1 MHRLPMLFPGQASQT
16 VGMAADL
23 AARPGPGA
31 DFLAHVDDILG
42 FALTRIMWEGPAETL
57 VETRHAQPAIFA
69 HSVAVLLELRA
80 RGMEPTAVAG
90 HSLGEYAAAVAA
102 GSLDPTDGL
111 RLVHRRGE
119 LMFAAGRE
127 RPGAMSAVMGLPAAR
142 VAEVCAEVSREVG
155 VVVLANHNSVDQ
167 VAISGETAAVQ
178 AAGPRLTAAG
188 AKRVIPLPVSGAF
201 HSPLLAGAA
210 ALFAEDLRLVALAEP
225 RVPLY
230 ANVSAEPVTT
240 AAALRDGL
248 TRQLTAPVLWH
259 DSLAAMLGAA
269 PVGGTARLFLEV
281 GPGQVLSNLGRRAWR
296 DARFLPVGTTA
307 DLDKIMDSLAA
318 PLT

>member
-1 MHRLPMLFPGQASQT
+1 MHRLPMLFPGQASQA

-31 DFLAHVDDILG
+31 DFLASVDDILG

-80 RGMEPTAVAG
+80 RGVEPSAVAG

-102 GSLDPTDGL
+102 GSLDPADGL
-111 RLVHRRGE
+111 RLVRRRGE

-127 RPGAMSAVMGLPAAR
+127 RPGAMAAVLGLPVAR
-142 VAEVCAEVSREVG
+142 VAAVCAEVGREVG
-155 VVVLANHNSVDQ
+155 VVVVANHNSADQ
-167 VAISGETAAVQ
+167 VAISGETAAVE

-188 AKRVIPLPVSGAF
+188 AKRVIPLAVSGAF

-210 ALFAEDLRLVALAEP
+210 ALFAAELQAVALAEP

-230 ANVSAEPVTT
+230 ANVSAQPVTT

-248 TRQLTAPVLWH
+248 ARQLTAPVLWH
-259 DSLAAMLGAA
+259 DSLAAMVAAA
-269 PVGGTARLFLEV
+269 PVGGTGRLFLEV
-281 GPGQVLSNLGRRAWR
+281 GPGQVLSNLARRGWR
-296 DARFLPVGTTA
+296 EARFLPVGTAA
-307 DLDKIMDSLAA
+307 DLDKILDSVAA
-318 PLT
+318 ALT